1 MSQER
6 DIKCMAEGIKDAVY
20 MSIKAA
26 LVASEAYD
34 KDISADIRI
43 DQIKIP
49 FKTEDVDFDLYIS
62 VHRIKGSS
70 SQPIH
75 KLG

>member
-6 DIKCMAEGIKDAVY
+6 YINNMAERIENAVY

-26 LVASEAYD
+26 LVASEACD
-34 KDISADIRI
+34 KDIGADIRI
-43 DQIKIP
+43 DQIKMP
-49 FKTEDVDFDLYIS
+49 FRTDYANFDLYIS